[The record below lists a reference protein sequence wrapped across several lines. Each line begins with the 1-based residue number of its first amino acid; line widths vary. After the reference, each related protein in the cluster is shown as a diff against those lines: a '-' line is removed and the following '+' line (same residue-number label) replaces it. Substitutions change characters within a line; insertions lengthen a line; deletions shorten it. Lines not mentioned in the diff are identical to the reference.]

1 MKQFNAT
8 SLKALLN
15 LFLLTGIKTV
25 ETTSKNVLA
34 EVTEACSEQLGAFYM
49 LKYDDCM
56 NYEVLIFTVL
66 PRGNH

>member
-1 MKQFNAT
+1 MF
-8 SLKALLN
+8 S
-15 LFLLTGIKTV
+15 
-25 ETTSKNVLA
+25 SSHVLA
-34 EVTEACSEQLGAFYM
+34 EVTEARSEQLGAFYI